1 MDQIIDIIV
10 KVLAMALVLGIGW
23 VSKWLVAWLKSK
35 LDNEQDAKLDL
46 FIAEMVAAAEQIYKN
61 SDPDGSVRNLYV
73 QKMLVETGYELTDAV
88 RALIESKVFNI
99 NLLNYPAELELPHID
114 EEIISE
120 DVGEGN
126 D

>member
-61 SDPDGSVRNLYV
+61 SDPDGSIRNLYV
-73 QKMLVETGYELTDAV
+73 QKMLVEAGYELTDAV

-114 EEIISE
+114 EVTVVEG
-120 DVGEGN
+120 DGN